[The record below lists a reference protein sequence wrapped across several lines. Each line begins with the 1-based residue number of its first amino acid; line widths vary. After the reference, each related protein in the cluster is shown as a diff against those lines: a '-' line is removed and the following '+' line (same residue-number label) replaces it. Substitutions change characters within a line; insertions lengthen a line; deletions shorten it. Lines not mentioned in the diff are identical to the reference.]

1 MQMAHIRRMLSL
13 AAGALLLGL
22 LASCGGGGSEPTYR
36 VTLSPSPL
44 EAFAY
49 DSARPGPTVTVRA
62 RFDDLP
68 AGPVYPVIVLDAPNF
83 VEEAISVRQL
93 SDRIF
98 EANLNPATQ
107 RPAGVHTGVL
117 SLKLCKDAGCA
128 SAYQLSG
135 ADLPY
140 ELTVARALRATMKL
154 NGVFVP
160 DGAGGRLT
168 AEEGD
173 YVDVIVANGDTVEVL
188 SSIDVD
194 WSASTSDPGV
204 TVSGVQAT
212 KRRWRG
218 TFSGHAT
225 VDVFSII
232 ADARD
237 PRQEQTMFRI
247 SVLDCWNGQGAAA
260 SRRPMAAGPAPRA
273 C

>member
-1 MQMAHIRRMLSL
+1 
-13 AAGALLLGL
+13 
-22 LASCGGGGSEPTYR
+22 
-36 VTLSPSPL
+36 
-44 EAFAY
+44 
-49 DSARPGPTVTVRA
+49 
-62 RFDDLP
+62 
-68 AGPVYPVIVLDAPNF
+68 
-83 VEEAISVRQL
+83 
-93 SDRIF
+93 
-98 EANLNPATQ
+98 
-107 RPAGVHTGVL
+107 
-117 SLKLCKDAGCA
+117 
-128 SAYQLSG
+128 
-135 ADLPY
+135 
-140 ELTVARALRATMKL
+140 MKL

-225 VDVFSII
+225 VAVFSVI

-260 SRRPMAAGPAPRA
+260 SRGPVAAGPTPRA